1 MLSGHTRYI
10 SYLGLF
16 NDMLV
21 SGSYDGSIRLWDK
34 KGICQF
40 YFTVP
45 YTRMPPK
52 ALPIICTQYW
62 NNNVT
67 VLFKFPS
74 MQNTQPQPKG
84 KNIHVFSLTDSIP
97 TQLFENDENFHE
109 FTALQVWGTRLAI
122 GRSDGGIAILS
133 NDKAF
138 EERLY
143 DESNLKDP
151 ITTLTLWNNSLVSIS
166 KNSKEVRIWTNKVLK
181 IVEAIYTA
189 SKDTTS
195 YLNLLPPEIIELTL
209 KYIN

>member
-1 MLSGHTRYI
+1 M
-10 SYLGLF
+10 
-16 NDMLV
+16 M
-21 SGSYDGSIRLWDK
+21 K
-34 KGICQF
+34 
-40 YFTVP
+40 
-45 YTRMPPK
+45 
-52 ALPIICTQYW
+52 
-62 NNNVT
+62 
-67 VLFKFPS
+67 
-74 MQNTQPQPKG
+74 
-84 KNIHVFSLTDSIP
+84 
-97 TQLFENDENFHE
+97 NFHE